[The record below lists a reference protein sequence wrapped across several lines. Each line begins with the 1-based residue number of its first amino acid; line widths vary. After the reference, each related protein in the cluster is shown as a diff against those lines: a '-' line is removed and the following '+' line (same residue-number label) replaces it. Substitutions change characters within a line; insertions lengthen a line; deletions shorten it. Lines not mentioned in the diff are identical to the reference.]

1 MDIIGDYVPADVGG
15 AVAVD
20 ILSLVRLG
28 KPKTSLAHNRLAAHL
43 SWK

>member
-20 ILSLVRLG
+20 ILTALDG
-28 KPKTSLAHNRLAAHL
+28 IGGMAPETFQIT
-43 SWK
+43 